1 MSSRSFKM
9 SEFEYKNL
17 LVRISQRLDNI
28 NAGKQLVVICRGK
41 LAARPGEENIPT
53 FSLFVELEGKG
64 FLSPDRL
71 SLLEQMLTDVKEW
84 VCLQEVGIFA
94 CKRAR
99 EKYNNLLE
107 QIIRV
112 LDELNDLERLISI
125 CRGNITEG
133 GRASIHDVRSLFRE
147 LNRNGSLGID
157 CYKILKQILIQT
169 EKCDLLEKVNELEQ
183 QRLNDLAG
191 ICSVDLDI
199 RFYRCF
205 RSLFL
210 CLKYMITSFFKTNL
224 NLSLFYALDRMVLA
238 GERIDEHYIGK
249 ICILCYQA
257 LCIGPRR
264 GDQKLQG
271 PVYMKMGGPR

>member
-1 MSSRSFKM
+1 M

-28 NAGKQLVVICRGK
+28 NAGKQLVVICRGR

-84 VCLQEVGIFA
+84 DCLQEVEIFA

-125 CRGNITEG
+125 CRGNITEDRRG
-133 GRASIHDVRSLFRE
+133 SIHDVRSLFKE
-147 LNRNGSLGID
+147 LESNDCLGIE
-157 CYKILKQILIQT
+157 CLEIVKEILTQT
-169 EKCDLLEKVNELEQ
+169 EKTDLLKEVEEFEQ
-183 QRLNDLAG
+183 RQSRENNFERRKG
-191 ICSVDLDI
+191 ISSCLLCCK
-199 RFYRCF
+199 FY
-205 RSLFL
+205 
-210 CLKYMITSFFKTNL
+210 FFP
-224 NLSLFYALDRMVLA
+224 S
-238 GERIDEHYIGK
+238 
-249 ICILCYQA
+249 
-257 LCIGPRR
+257 
-264 GDQKLQG
+264 
-271 PVYMKMGGPR
+271 